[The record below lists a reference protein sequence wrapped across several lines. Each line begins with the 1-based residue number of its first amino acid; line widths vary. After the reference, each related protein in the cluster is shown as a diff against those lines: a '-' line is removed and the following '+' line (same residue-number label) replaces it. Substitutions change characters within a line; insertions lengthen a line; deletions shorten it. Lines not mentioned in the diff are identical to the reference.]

1 MTMTAALY
9 GGFLQSLANKQIN
22 LNTDSFHVM
31 LLGSGY
37 TPSDAHRYQSDIA
50 AQEITGT
57 GYTAGGQALSSVTT
71 SYASNTLTFT
81 ANNISWGPDST
92 ISAQYAAI
100 VDVTPG
106 AAASNPLIGYVNYG
120 ELVSDT
126 DGTFEIDWNAA
137 GIFQITH
144 S

>member
-9 GGFLQSLANKQIN
+9 GGFMESLANKQIN
-22 LNTDSFHVM
+22 LYSDTFNVM

-57 GYTAGGQALSSVTT
+57 GYTAGGQALSGVQT
-71 SYASNTLTFT
+71 SYSSNTLTFT
-81 ANNISWGPDST
+81 ASNISWDEST
-92 ISAQYAAI
+92 ISAQYAVI

-106 AAASNPLIGYVNYG
+106 AAASNPLIGYVNFG
-120 ELVSDT
+120 QLVSDT

>member
-1 MTMTAALY
+1 MTVTATLY
-9 GGFLQSLANKQIN
+9 GGFMESLANKQIN
-22 LNTDSFHVM
+22 LNSDTFHVM

-37 TPSDAHRYQSDIA
+37 TPSDTHRYQSDLGSN
-50 AQEITGT
+50 EITGT
-57 GYTAGGQALSSVTT
+57 GYTAGGQALSSPAS

-81 ANNISWGPDST
+81 ASNISWGPDST

-106 AAASNPLIGYVNYG
+106 AAASNPLIGYVNFG
-120 ELVSDT
+120 QLVSDT
-126 DGTFEIDWNAA
+126 NGTFEIDWNAA